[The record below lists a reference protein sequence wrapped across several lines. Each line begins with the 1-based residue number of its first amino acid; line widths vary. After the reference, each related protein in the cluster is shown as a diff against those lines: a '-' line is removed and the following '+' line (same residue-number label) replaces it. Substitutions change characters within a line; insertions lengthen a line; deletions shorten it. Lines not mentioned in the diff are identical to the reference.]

1 MDVQVKRA
9 LNLKFKEL
17 RFTALRM
24 HWDRT
29 GPSGGPMDASERD
42 FYDLIQV
49 LELVAFATRT
59 QEEEG
64 PCSNGCRSRCLS
76 ALRRA
81 SAEEALPPTSE
92 VKEFQQ
98 WPYSR

>member
-29 GPSGGPMDASERD
+29 GPSGGPMDASERN

-49 LELVAFATRT
+49 LELVAS
-59 QEEEG
+59 G
-64 PCSNGCRSRCLS
+64 WSDPS
-76 ALRRA
+76 AA
-81 SAEEALPPTSE
+81 NNAGVSD
-92 VKEFQQ
+92 
-98 WPYSR
+98 

>member
-17 RFTALRM
+17 RFTAFRM

-29 GPSGGPMDASERD
+29 GPSGGPMNASERE

-49 LELVAFATRT
+49 LEIVA
-59 QEEEG
+59 
-64 PCSNGCRSRCLS
+64 SCRSDPS
-76 ALRRA
+76 AVNNA
-81 SAEEALPPTSE
+81 GVSD
-92 VKEFQQ
+92 
-98 WPYSR
+98 